1 LSPNGRKAVVLETV
15 PAATLL
21 AVTLLAATLLAATL
35 AAGCGGSGKQAQTTV
50 AAAPHQAVSLSS
62 AAYEATMRRL
72 GRKLALSVRSM
83 YPIVET
89 QPGAA
94 VSIQTAA
101 KIERTR
107 VVVASVSASVEAIIP
122 PAPIRA
128 DHQRLVTGLKELRV
142 ELDELIHVLQKGGP
156 RAFGA
161 YASLPGLRVIDQ
173 ARSSIEDKGYAIG

>member
-1 LSPNGRKAVVLETV
+1 LSPNGRKAVVLGTV
-15 PAATLL
+15 PAATLPAVTLL
-21 AVTLLAATLLAATL
+21 AVTLLAVTL

-50 AAAPHQAVSLSS
+50 AAPHQAVSLSS
-62 AAYEATMRRL
+62 AAYEAAMRRL